1 MDVFCRWFNLYLEAF
16 ALFWLLEHNYRFRW
30 DYPCLRA
37 IKYLLA
43 LLSIVLFH
51 LDPVT
56 SYFSTPNFGL
66 YFGVLI
72 GIGLSFCLLLRGN
85 MACKSLTA
93 VVCINVLIEI
103 HLFIGTQLYS
113 HFSSHSQWV
122 YLLLTKAILAI
133 ALFLMVRFPIHVE
146 YALPRNYY
154 FLMFLAIAI
163 TLTIRTIT
171 LYLQLDALNNL
182 GLLTLYLALY
192 CIYGNLCRTMGKR
205 SILNG
210 QTIS

>member
-1 MDVFCRWFNLYLEAF
+1 MDVCCRWFNLYLEAF

-72 GIGLSFCLLLRGN
+72 GIGLSFCLLPV
-85 MACKSLTA
+85 SYT
-93 VVCINVLIEI
+93 
-103 HLFIGTQLYS
+103 HLD
-113 HFSSHSQWV
+113 V
-122 YLLLTKAILAI
+122 YKRQSVERPFC
-133 ALFLMVRFPIHVE
+133 LFLERHARF
-146 YALPRNYY
+146 
-154 FLMFLAIAI
+154 FF
-163 TLTIRTIT
+163 
-171 LYLQLDALNNL
+171 D
-182 GLLTLYLALY
+182 
-192 CIYGNLCRTMGKR
+192 
-205 SILNG
+205 
-210 QTIS
+210 